1 MSHFDNDEPNP
12 GGYVFRGNVQTGAI
26 GTGASATVGA
36 IGEGSRGYVFT
47 GGSDADR
54 ELRAELLRVVG
65 DLRSAL
71 REQRESVG
79 EEYAVIE
86 GTIDD
91 LEESVVEAKPP
102 GKLHNKVKAMERL
115 VSPFAA
121 LAALVSKLLELL
133 QRHQS

>member
-1 MSHFDNDEPNP
+1 MDEEERS
-12 GGYVFRGNVQTGAI
+12 GYVFRGNVQTGAV

-36 IGEGSRGYVFT
+36 IGEGSRGYVFA
-47 GGSDADR
+47 GASDADR
-54 ELRAELLRVVG
+54 ELRAELLRLVG
-65 DLRSAL
+65 DLRAAL

-86 GTIDD
+86 DTIDD

-102 GKLHNKVKAMERL
+102 RRLHSKAKAIERL

-121 LAALVSKLLELL
+121 LAEQVSKLLELL